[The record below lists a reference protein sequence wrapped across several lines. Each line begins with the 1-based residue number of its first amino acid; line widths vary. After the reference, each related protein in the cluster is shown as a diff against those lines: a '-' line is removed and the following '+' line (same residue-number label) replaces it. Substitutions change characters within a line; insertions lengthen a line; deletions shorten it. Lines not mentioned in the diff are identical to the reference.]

1 MYNAEKEDTHNITHT
16 HTKFRK
22 VPLENYS
29 LSWPCC
35 IHEDAQP
42 LCITGM
48 TETVWFLP

>member
-29 LSWPCC
+29 L
-35 IHEDAQP
+35 
-42 LCITGM
+42 T
-48 TETVWFLP
+48 